1 MDLQKSKLIVIIP
14 IVVSI
19 LAASFG
25 SIKYIINLTETI
37 EKNSIPF
44 VFVFTAKIYIAM
56 LYLIPIN
63 MKKHHSSFKSPVI
76 LSIFSSGA
84 GPRDI
89 QVVVPGEICV

>member
-1 MDLQKSKLIVIIP
+1 MS
-14 IVVSI
+14 
-19 LAASFG
+19 ASFG
-25 SIKYIINLTETI
+25 SPKNAEGIAIVTPEANIITATSV
-37 EKNSIPF
+37 KKSIPF
-44 VFVFTAKIYIAM
+44 VLVFTVKIYTAM

-63 MKKHHSSFKSPVI
+63 VKKYHSSFKSPVI

>member
-1 MDLQKSKLIVIIP
+1 MSTPSGFSKNPLIA
-14 IVVSI
+14 IVTPEVN
-19 LAASFG
+19 
-25 SIKYIINLTETI
+25 INPATI

-63 MKKHHSSFKSPVI
+63 MKKYHSSFKSPVI